1 MWLSLEDETGLE
13 WSIVCLP
20 ETEGFL
26 GRWTFSATIRNVPGR
41 TGWGGHPCLLLLL
54 QTEVLGTTQEGGNGG
69 LRRMNT
75 LTSPTLR
82 DTR

>member
-26 GRWTFSATIRNVPGR
+26 GRWTFSATIRMSRAEQDGVVTLASYFSSKPKC
-41 TGWGGHPCLLLLL
+41 WGQHKK
-54 QTEVLGTTQEGGNGG
+54 EE
-69 LRRMNT
+69 ME
-75 LTSPTLR
+75 
-82 DTR
+82 D